1 MKKHILPYIAI
12 IMILGSLFSCAY
24 FNDSDNKVIQLACD
38 TTNEHPAPLLST
50 LISKIEYIPL
60 ETNDTTLGDYW
71 DAVVTDKYIVTATS
85 TGCHVF
91 LRKNG
96 AFIRT
101 IGMIGDQGALGY
113 SSFTSPLYVIN
124 NRVLLKRNKEL
135 ILFSVE
141 DGTLLRK
148 ITMEEEEERHTYDD
162 MIPLNDTTMIIYSH
176 NQTGENEYNL
186 QIRTFSGEVLKTV
199 PASNRF
205 ERIDK
210 TARVSF
216 NNECVFYN
224 YGSNIYMREFTCDT
238 IYKIDASMNLIPYYS
253 LELGDKLP
261 PANSREEWKS
271 YYLRFG
277 KIIETKR
284 YLILSETGV
293 TSSDARF
300 GFIYDKVSGE
310 TKYLN
315 HIKDGIGFTNDLD
328 GFINFWPIKSRGNE
342 TQEIWQMIQAE
353 DLLQQASSKQTEYPF
368 LESIHEED
376 NPIII
381 IGTTI

>member
-1 MKKHILPYIAI
+1 M
-12 IMILGSLFSCAY
+12 
-24 FNDSDNKVIQLACD
+24 
-38 TTNEHPAPLLST
+38 
-50 LISKIEYIPL
+50 
-60 ETNDTTLGDYW
+60 
-71 DAVVTDKYIVTATS
+71 
-85 TGCHVF
+85 
-91 LRKNG
+91 
-96 AFIRT
+96 
-101 IGMIGDQGALGY
+101 
-113 SSFTSPLYVIN
+113 
-124 NRVLLKRNKEL
+124 
-135 ILFSVE
+135 E

-148 ITMEEEEERHTYDD
+148 ITMEEEEGQTYDD
-162 MIPLNDTTMIIYSH
+162 MVPLNDTTMIIYSH

-238 IYKIDASMNLIPYYS
+238 IYKIDTSMNFIPYCS

-300 GFIYDKVSGE
+300 GFIYDKTSGR
-310 TKYLN
+310 TIHLN
-315 HIKDGIGFTNDLD
+315 HIDDGNGFRNDLD

-342 TQEIWQMIQAE
+342 TQEIWQIIQAE
-353 DLLQQASSKQTEYPF
+353 DLLKQASYKQKKYPF
-368 LESIHEED
+368 LRTIHEED
-376 NPIII
+376 NPIVI